1 MKAAR
6 LVDLVGVLSALGVI
20 ILDAKVFLRNV
31 PHSSPPR
38 ALVGVASSSL
48 CEGQLPSL
56 IDQPGVMGLEPEL
69 AVPLEE
75 TEPDLSRVR
84 EK

>member
-1 MKAAR
+1 
-6 LVDLVGVLSALGVI
+6 
-20 ILDAKVFLRNV
+20 
-31 PHSSPPR
+31 
-38 ALVGVASSSL
+38 L